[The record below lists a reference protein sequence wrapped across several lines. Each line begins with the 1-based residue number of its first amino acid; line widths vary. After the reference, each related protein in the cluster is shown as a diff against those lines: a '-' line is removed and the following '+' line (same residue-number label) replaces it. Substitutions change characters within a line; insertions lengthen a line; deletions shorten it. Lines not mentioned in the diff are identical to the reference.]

1 MESYLA
7 KTLVKMKQ
15 VQLVQEQGPKQ
26 RRRLIFG
33 KKLKLA
39 QTG

>member
-7 KTLVKMKQ
+7 KALIKVKQ
-15 VQLVQEQGPKQ
+15 VQLVQEQGPKP
-26 RRRLIFG
+26 RRWLTFG